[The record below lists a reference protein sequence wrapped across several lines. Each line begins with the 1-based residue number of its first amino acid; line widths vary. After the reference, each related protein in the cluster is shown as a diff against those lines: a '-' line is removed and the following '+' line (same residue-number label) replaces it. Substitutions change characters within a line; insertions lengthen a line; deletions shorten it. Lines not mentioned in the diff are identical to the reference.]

1 MARLIL
7 KSPYLKPN
15 TPGHL
20 ANYTRYI
27 ATREGVQMP
36 DDSKRYLPSTGFQQ
50 KVIIELL
57 KSYSDS
63 KELYEYEDYQKNPT
77 RKNADDL
84 ILRIAESHGELF
96 GTRQKYVAYIAT
108 RPKVEKLAEHGLFTD
123 EGVPVVLS
131 QVAKDISEYQ
141 GNVWTHIISLRRED
155 AERLGYN
162 RVEQWQALLRSQR
175 NIIAAN
181 MKIAPENFRW
191 YAAFHNAEQHPH
203 VHMMA
208 YSVDPKEAYLT
219 ERGIREIKAS
229 LAKEIFRQ
237 DLISI
242 YQKQTEQRDIL
253 RQDSRKIIADVV
265 QQINMGEYLNP
276 VVEALL
282 CKLSERLKN
291 TTGKKVYGYLK
302 KDVKTIIDSI
312 VDELAKDDR
321 IARLYDL
328 WYEQRFEVLRT
339 YTDVMPDK
347 LPLSQ
352 NKEFKSIKNAVIQ
365 EAMLLTE
372 DRMIFDDDSND
383 EQSTEASS
391 HSIGQGA
398 VVSEQGHTHQLLV
411 ASGSIRLLCQLS
423 KLFQDR
429 LADDRKGKINFVDKK
444 LQQQINAK
452 NQAHGIR
459 SME

>member
-1 MARLIL
+1 MARIIL

-15 TPGHL
+15 APGHL

-36 DDSKRYLPSTGFQQ
+36 DNSKQYLSSTAFQQ
-50 KVIIELL
+50 KTITELL
-57 KSYSDS
+57 ISYPDS

-96 GTRQKYVAYIAT
+96 GTRQKYVDYIAT
-108 RPKVEKLAEHGLFTD
+108 RPTVEKLAEHGLFTD
-123 EGVPVVLS
+123 EGVPIVLS
-131 QVAKDISEYQ
+131 QAAKEISEHR

-155 AERLGYN
+155 AEWLGYN
-162 RVEQWQALLRSQR
+162 SVEQWQALLRSQR

-208 YSVDPKEAYLT
+208 FSVDPKEPYLT
-219 ERGIREIKAS
+219 ERGIHEIKAS

-242 YQKQTEQRDIL
+242 YEKQTEQRDAL
-253 RQDSRKIIADVV
+253 RQDSRKIVVDIV
-265 QQINMGEYLNP
+265 QQINAGEYNNP
-276 VVEALL
+276 VIEDMLR
-282 CKLSERLKN
+282 KLSERLKN

-302 KDVKTIIDSI
+302 KDIKTIIDTI

-328 WYEQRFEVLRT
+328 WYEQRFEILHT

-365 EAMLLTE
+365 EAMFLTVDRFVNDKLDVAQPAYSELLSE
-372 DRMIFDDDSND
+372 SP
-383 EQSTEASS
+383 
-391 HSIGQGA
+391 
-398 VVSEQGHTHQLLV
+398 EQGIHNQKQSSNLHV
-411 ASGSIRLLCQLS
+411 AESSIRLLYQLS
-423 KLFQDR
+423 KVFQNKLNDNCKSR
-429 LADDRKGKINFVDKK
+429 ISYADKK
-444 LQQQINAK
+444 LKRQIQEK
-452 NQAHGIR
+452 KQAHGMH
-459 SME
+459 ME